1 MNIPFDIKIF
11 SWIYE
16 SGKYLLPLLLVLWLT
31 WLCCVIIL
39 RKKKQFLFTSVMFL
53 LFCVINAFFTW
64 CGWHYRMELR
74 ERYALVQ
81 AGKSGWLDTQTGK
94 VYNINLMQSD
104 IRWEYEKNSSS
115 PRRRGV
121 IAQIIW
127 GIVLTPVTLLG
138 QLILYLIYF
147 RKRKA
152 ENGII
157 ISPPKDWQH
166 RLARAGFIL
175 GAFTGITIF
184 ILTGSGNIWQLWSCI
199 PLYLAV
205 HFGSW
210 KSWRIPAIILAL
222 LFFYGGV
229 FSCIKHIK
237 HSSNPAIKVQSIN
250 FKPEK

>member
-94 VYNINLMQSD
+94 VYNMFINCGLMAVRPQTNEED
-104 IRWEYEKNSSS
+104 IQNGKN
-115 PRRRGV
+115 P
-121 IAQIIW
+121 
-127 GIVLTPVTLLG
+127 
-138 QLILYLIYF
+138 
-147 RKRKA
+147 
-152 ENGII
+152 E
-157 ISPPKDWQH
+157 
-166 RLARAGFIL
+166 AG
-175 GAFTGITIF
+175 
-184 ILTGSGNIWQLWSCI
+184 
-199 PLYLAV
+199 
-205 HFGSW
+205 
-210 KSWRIPAIILAL
+210 R
-222 LFFYGGV
+222 
-229 FSCIKHIK
+229 
-237 HSSNPAIKVQSIN
+237 
-250 FKPEK
+250 